1 MSEKLLEEAKNVYF
15 WSNSFF
21 LVVLSDRWKSA
32 IIEAR
37 RKKEVDTMIILGSAS
52 ALAALMAA
60 VSAGAITTSTIRK
73 K

>member
-1 MSEKLLEEAKNVYF
+1 
-15 WSNSFF
+15 
-21 LVVLSDRWKSA
+21 
-32 IIEAR
+32 
-37 RKKEVDTMIILGSAS
+37 MIILGSAS